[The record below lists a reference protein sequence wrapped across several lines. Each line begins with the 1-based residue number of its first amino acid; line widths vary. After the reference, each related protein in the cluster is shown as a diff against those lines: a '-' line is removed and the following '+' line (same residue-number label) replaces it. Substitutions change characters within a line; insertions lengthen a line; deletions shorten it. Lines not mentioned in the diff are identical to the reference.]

1 MHVDYDQ
8 NAVENGI
15 QIWGDNVTAYGV
27 AAEHSLGDQVVW
39 MGEGGEA
46 WFFQS
51 ELPYGV
57 NQTDYA
63 DKGTTGYRVGPDV
76 KTHSANGVGAYTY
89 FRDYK
94 VTVKSGF
101 VVPDTPA
108 GANRLESQSSC
119 CTRQRAIPSHSRPR
133 QVRSFG
139 VSCLSRRT
147 T

>member
-1 MHVDYDQ
+1 
-8 NAVENGI
+8 
-15 QIWGDNVTAYGV
+15 
-27 AAEHSLGDQVVW
+27 

-63 DKGTTGYRVGPDV
+63 DKGKTGYRVGPDV

-94 VTVKSGF
+94 VTVQSGF
-101 VVPDTPA
+101 VVPDAPGVKLTNAFTLFLYCGPNA
-108 GANRLESQSSC
+108 TTEAC
-119 CTRQRAIPSHSRPR
+119 
-133 QVRSFG
+133 G
-139 VSCLSRRT
+139 VSITNVINNVGGSISLGNENHKYVPPIPMDITHSVT
-147 T
+147 AFSNHSYND

>member
-1 MHVDYDQ
+1 
-8 NAVENGI
+8 
-15 QIWGDNVTAYGV
+15 
-27 AAEHSLGDQVVW
+27 

-101 VVPDTPA
+101 VVPDTPGVKLTNA
-108 GANRLESQSSC
+108 FTLFLFCGPVADKDAC
-119 CTRQRAIPSHSRPR
+119 
-133 QVRSFG
+133 G
-139 VSCLSRRT
+139 VSITNVVNDVGGSISIYEHKYVCSYSNGHYTLGDSLFES
-147 T
+147 